1 MANFWTDMYSRCSS
15 MLTLVS
21 FLFKKLEFENMLMS
35 MLIKKPAKYSKN
47 RITEG

>member
-21 FLFKKLEFENMLMS
+21 FLSQKLEFGNMLMS
-35 MLIKKPAKYSKN
+35 MLTNKPELQDGVKKW
-47 RITEG
+47 